1 MTDNPKTSKS
11 ESSKIAPA
19 PLDQP
24 VASLSGIGGKRAEL
38 LGNLG
43 IATIRDLLFH
53 FPRSYQDRRRLTS
66 IARLKEGDTATI
78 KAEVVHSRAR
88 RLRRRLSATEALL
101 RDHSGEIKAIW
112 FGFGFLSRTLK
123 PGKEGFF
130 TGTVGKW
137 KGLCLRNPDYEVL
150 SNDEEDR
157 LHTGRIVP
165 IYRLTEK
172 ISQRMLRRWVRIALD
187 EAGKLVEDRLPAE
200 MRKHWPHRNV
210 WRAIE
215 AVHFPA
221 TMEEARKARDRFAYE
236 ELLGIQL
243 AILQGRAGRA
253 HEQKGYRHTIEGANL
268 QTLRDSL
275 AFALTKAQERA
286 VADILADMA
295 SPRPMV
301 RLLQGDVG
309 CGKTVVALHA
319 VAAASDGGY
328 QTALMAP
335 TEILAEQH
343 ALNLRESL
351 EPLGLSVEI
360 LTGSTAS
367 AAKVR
372 RLTASGDVDVLVGT
386 HALLQEKTDFRNLG
400 LVIIDE
406 QHRFGVVQRDMLVR
420 KGTHPDILH
429 MTATPIPRTLAITVY
444 GGMDACVI
452 DELPPGRQPIKTRR
466 ITPAKVADLYAYI
479 VEQAQAGFQ
488 TYIVCPLVEESDK
501 RDLTSVIN
509 HFKELS
515 AGPFQNL
522 NTGLLHGRMA
532 FREKDTVM
540 HQFKRGEIDVLFT
553 TTVIEVGID
562 CPNATTIVIEDAPQ
576 FGLTQLHQLR
586 GRVGRGSEPSH
597 CFLLGKHKTPEGKKR
612 VEIMCTTNSGFVIA
626 EADLELRGPGEFRGV
641 RQSGMSDLRV
651 ADLLRDVRLLD
662 RARREAESILERD
675 PLLSQRDHL
684 PLAGLAQRYGAVYL

>member
-1 MTDNPKTSKS
+1 MTAKATTSEGVS
-11 ESSKIAPA
+11 PVTGGG
-19 PLDQP
+19 PLDQS
-24 VASLSGIGGKRAEL
+24 VASLPGIGDKRAEL
-38 LGNLG
+38 LRNLE

-53 FPRSYQDRRRLTS
+53 FPRDYQDRRHPTPV
-66 IARLKEGDTATI
+66 AKLKEGDTVTI
-78 KAEVVHSRAR
+78 RAEVVRSSTR

-101 RDHSGEIKAIW
+101 RDDSDEIKAIW
-112 FGFGFLSRTLK
+112 FGLGFLSRTLT

-137 KGLCLRNPDYEVL
+137 NGLCLRNPDYEML
-150 SNDEEDR
+150 SNDDEDR

-165 IYRLTEK
+165 VYRLTEK
-172 ISQRMLRRWVRIALD
+172 VSQRMLRRWVRIALD
-187 EAGKLVEDRLPAE
+187 EAGEILEDRLPAE
-200 MRKHWPHRNV
+200 MRKRWAHKDVR
-210 WRAIE
+210 RAIE

-221 TMEEARKARDRFAYE
+221 SLQEARKARDRFAYE
-236 ELLGIQL
+236 ELVSIQL
-243 AILQGRAGRA
+243 GILQGRARRA
-253 HEQKGYRHTIEGANL
+253 HEEDGYRHTIKGPRLEA
-268 QTLRDSL
+268 LRASL
-275 AFALTKAQERA
+275 PFVLTKAQERA
-286 VADILADMA
+286 VGDILADMA

-309 CGKTVVALHA
+309 CGKTVVGLHA
-319 VAAASDGGY
+319 VAAAADGGY

-351 EPLGLSVEI
+351 EPLGLTVEV
-360 LTGSTAS
+360 LTGSTGS
-367 AAKVR
+367 ARSVR
-372 RLTASGDVDVLVGT
+372 QLAASGDVDVLVGT
-386 HALLQEKTDFRNLG
+386 HALIQEKTGFRNLG

-406 QHRFGVVQRDMLVR
+406 QHRFGVVQRDTLVK

-444 GGMDACVI
+444 GGMDICVI
-452 DELPPGRQPIKTRR
+452 DELPPGRQPVKTRR
-466 ITPAKVADLYAYI
+466 VTPAKVEDLYAYI
-479 VEQAQAGFQ
+479 AEQAKAGFQ

-509 HFKELS
+509 HFEELS

-522 NTGLLHGRMA
+522 NTGLLHGRMSFA
-532 FREKDTVM
+532 EKDAVM
-540 HQFKRGEIDVLFT
+540 HRFKRGEIDVLFT

-597 CFLLGKHKTPEGKKR
+597 CLLLGKHKTPEGKKR
-612 VEIMCTTNSGFVIA
+612 VEIMCTTNSGFDIA

-651 ADLLRDVRLLD
+651 ADLIRDIRLLD
-662 RARREAESILERD
+662 LARREAEAILEKD
-675 PLLSQRDHL
+675 PALSN
-684 PLAGLAQRYGAVYL
+684 PEYAALAKLARRYGAVNL

>member
-1 MTDNPKTSKS
+1 MTS
-11 ESSKIAPA
+11 ENQSPEAGVS

-24 VASLSGIGGKRAEL
+24 VASLSGIGDKRAQSL
-38 LGNLG
+38 LNLD
-43 IATIRDLLFH
+43 IITVRDLLFH
-53 FPRSYQDRRRLTS
+53 FPRDYQDRRRPTP

-78 KAEVVHSRAR
+78 KAQVVRSSAR
-88 RLRRRLSATEALL
+88 RLRRRLSATEAVL
-101 RDHSGEIKAIW
+101 RDDSGEIKAIW
-112 FGFGFLSRTLK
+112 FGLGFLSRALT

-137 KGLCLRNPDYEVL
+137 NGLCLRNPDYELL
-150 SNDEEDR
+150 SNDDEDR

-165 IYRLTEK
+165 VYRLTEK
-172 ISQRMLRRWVRIALD
+172 VSQRMLRRWVRIALD
-187 EAGKLVEDRLPAE
+187 ESREFVEDRLPVE
-200 MRKHWPHRNV
+200 MRKRWPHRDV
-210 WRAIE
+210 QRAIE

-221 TMEEARKARDRFAYE
+221 TLEEARKARDRFAYE

-243 AILQGRAGRA
+243 GILQGRARRT
-253 HEQKGYRHTIEGANL
+253 HQEKGYRHTIEGPNL
-268 QTLRDSL
+268 KALRDSL
-275 AFALTKAQERA
+275 PFALTKAQERA

-319 VAAASDGGY
+319 VAAAADGGY

-351 EPLGLSVEI
+351 EPLGLTVEV
-360 LTGSTAS
+360 LTGSTGS
-367 AAKVR
+367 ARTVR
-372 RLTASGDVDVLVGT
+372 QLTASGNVDVLVGT
-386 HALLQEKTDFRNLG
+386 HALIQEKTGFRNLG

-406 QHRFGVVQRDMLVR
+406 QHRFGVVQREMLVG
-420 KGTHPDILH
+420 KGTDPDILH

-444 GGMDACVI
+444 GGMDICVI
-452 DELPPGRQPIKTRR
+452 DELPPGRQPVKTRR
-466 ITPAKVADLYAYI
+466 VTPTKVADLYAYI
-479 VEQAQAGFQ
+479 AEQAKTGFQ

-509 HFKELS
+509 HFEELS

-532 FREKDTVM
+532 FAEKDAVM

-586 GRVGRGSEPSH
+586 GRVGRDTEPSH

-612 VEIMCTTNSGFVIA
+612 VEIMCTTNSGFDIA

-651 ADLLRDVRLLD
+651 ADLIRDVRLLD
-662 RARREAESILERD
+662 RARREAEAILKRD
-675 PLLSQRDHL
+675 PDLTEPEHL
-684 PLAGLAQRYGAVYL
+684 PLAQLAGRYGAVNL